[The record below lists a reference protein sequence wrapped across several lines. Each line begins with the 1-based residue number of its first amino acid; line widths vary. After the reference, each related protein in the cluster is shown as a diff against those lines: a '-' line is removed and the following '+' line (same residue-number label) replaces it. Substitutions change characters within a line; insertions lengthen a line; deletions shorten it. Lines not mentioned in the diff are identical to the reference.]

1 MNKKILYINGDS
13 WLAHDR
19 MSEFLLLEQYTI
31 FNDYIYIN
39 HSIPGDSNYSIIN
52 RTIKNVN
59 ELKKAGFDPYVIVGL
74 SEVGRGFHK
83 EASWLLPDKSKNNH
97 LNEYFESLLKFEVNF
112 LKENLADTPNYICS
126 SWTTGVTN
134 KNFADFILPDSHE
147 LPKAYAIMS
156 YNIEW
161 FVKRKKLFNL
171 TKESIIEVIE
181 NSEKYKE
188 KIMSTG
194 LVDET
199 IHLDR
204 SKESD
209 DIYLRFFEHALNHI
223 NINNI

>member
-19 MSEFLLLEQYTI
+19 MSEFLLEHYTI
-31 FNDYIYIN
+31 FDDYIYIN
-39 HSIPGDSNYSIIN
+39 HSIPGDSNYNIIN

-59 ELKKAGFDPYVIVGL
+59 ELKKQGFDPYVIVGL

-83 EASWLLPDKSKNNH
+83 EVSWLLPEKSKNNH

-147 LPKAYAIMS
+147 LPKAYAMMS

-199 IHLDR
+199 IHLDQ
-204 SKESD
+204 SKESY
-209 DIYLRFFEHALNHI
+209 DIYLQFFEHALNHI